1 MMTNPQK
8 MMRCLAL
15 LFLLFGVATNSSF
28 SQDRKPLKITFT
40 GLKDTK
46 SVLMIGI
53 YRKQDGFPGSDKPP
67 FKGYTI
73 SPSGS
78 SSTFTATDL
87 EYGEYALA
95 VYQDKNADKKLNT
108 GMFGIPKEP
117 YAFSNNFK
125 PKFSGPKYDDC
136 KFTYSA
142 EKNELS
148 IALLD

>member
-1 MMTNPQK
+1 MKKITLYSFIFFV
-8 MMRCLAL
+8 LAS
-15 LFLLFGVATNSSF
+15 FGFIPKTIN
-28 SQDRKPLKITFT
+28 QDKKPLKITFT
-40 GLKDTK
+40 AIKDTK
-46 SVLMIGI
+46 SVIMVGV
-53 YRKQDGFPGSDKPP
+53 YRKQDGFPGDE
-67 FKGYTI
+67 KGAFRGYNVL
-73 SPSGS
+73 PEGKS
-78 SSTFTATDL
+78 SVSFVVSDL
-87 EYGEYALA
+87 EYGEYAIA